1 MICGGSLSNSG
12 HNSRGFTL
20 IEVMVSLTILALITG
35 VAVAGLGIGIDSWHR
50 GSRTIEELDRRFAV
64 ERFIERQLAQAE
76 SKSFEGNHE
85 ALTFISAY
93 SLASGLGDP
102 TVVKYS
108 FESGKLLYFETVAAG
123 YDPQHPELGRAQNLG
138 VFSRMV
144 FRYLGKDAFDKPI
157 WLDEWK
163 NENGDIP
170 AVVQVQIGADVF
182 AVPMMN
188 RR

>member
-1 MICGGSLSNSG
+1 MNNSG

-64 ERFIERQLAQAE
+64 ERFIQRQLAQAE

-102 TVVKYS
+102 MVVKYF
-108 FESGKLLYFETVAAG
+108 FESGKLLYFETAAAG
-123 YDPQHPELGRAQNLG
+123 YDPQNPELGRAQNLG
-138 VFSRMV
+138 AFSRV
-144 FRYLGKDAFDKPI
+144 AFRYLGKDALGKPI

-170 AVVQVQIGADVF
+170 AVVQVQIGDEVF
-182 AVPMMN
+182 AVRMMN
-188 RR
+188 R